1 MTTVETV
8 LATLGIVQVAAT
20 LLATVLPPEWAVTH
34 WCARIGA
41 ALPARWRVTPAP
53 QSPSPPALPVGM
65 LAFGLL
71 ATSCSFSL
79 GAARASGRPL
89 EFTAAAPMSSTCEA
103 IDREHSAA
111 TLAAGILGGLAGASG
126 LAAIPVHD
134 DGARGALMSGAAVS
148 GIGATSMAL
157 WSQERAER
165 FSKVCQ

>member
-1 MTTVETV
+1 MKIEIILTALGV
-8 LATLGIVQVAAT
+8 LQVTAT
-20 LLATVLPPEWAVTH
+20 LLAAVLPASWQITA

-41 ALPARWRVTPAP
+41 ALPARWHVAPIP
-53 QSPSPPALPVGM
+53 QSPSPPALPVGI

-89 EFTAAAPMSSTCEA
+89 ELTAAAPMSSTCEA

-157 WSQERAER
+157 WAQERAER
-165 FSKVCQ
+165 FTKVCQ